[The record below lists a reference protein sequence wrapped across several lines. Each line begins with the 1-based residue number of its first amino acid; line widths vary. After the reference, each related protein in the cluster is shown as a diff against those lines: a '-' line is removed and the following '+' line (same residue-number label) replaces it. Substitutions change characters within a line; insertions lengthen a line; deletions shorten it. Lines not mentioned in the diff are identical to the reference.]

1 MGDPL
6 VDQAFR
12 DGRVPEGITKDF
24 LNESR
29 DGSAIAAIAFI
40 FAASSIIVIIR
51 LLSRG
56 FMVKLLGFDDALAA
70 LSLLLYAPFVGLC
83 IKLIQIG
90 SGRHY
95 EYIQHV
101 MTMPVVEQSEV
112 LDFVAHLIYTTSLL
126 VCRISGLAFYH
137 RLCSQ
142 HNRFMIAIRVTAGVL
157 VAGYLPLPAP
167 DPGVERYS
175 CLAWGIVYSVNS
187 VISLFCDFLL
197 FGIPIAMLRM
207 LRMPRKQ
214 KIQLACILLPG
225 ILVIAI
231 SSARLA
237 LVIQGQWEP
246 DMSWAYNPMLIVEVA
261 EIGATLI
268 ALSIPGIKPVFDRF
282 ILRKDISGSTDR
294 AYYQNESGNSGGG
307 SRGQRDTKLRSLRN
321 THTGLDSQENINGPV
336 SSVER
341 MHKDD
346 ISLSSGDG
354 IVVRT
359 EFELAVRQDVD
370 GREKGAR
377 VRESAL

>member
-137 RLCSQ
+137 RLCNQ

-157 VAGYLPLPAP
+157 VAGYLPQMCLIIFHCLPVTALWP
-167 DPGVERYS
+167 YDWQPGVERYS

-237 LVIQGQWEP
+237 LVIQ
-246 DMSWAYNPMLIVEVA
+246 

>member
-112 LDFVAHLIYTTSLL
+112 LDFVAHLI
-126 VCRISGLAFYH
+126 
-137 RLCSQ
+137 
-142 HNRFMIAIRVTAGVL
+142 
-157 VAGYLPLPAP
+157 
-167 DPGVERYS
+167 
-175 CLAWGIVYSVNS
+175 
-187 VISLFCDFLL
+187 
-197 FGIPIAMLRM
+197 
-207 LRMPRKQ
+207 
-214 KIQLACILLPG
+214 
-225 ILVIAI
+225 
-231 SSARLA
+231 
-237 LVIQGQWEP
+237 
-246 DMSWAYNPMLIVEVA
+246 
-261 EIGATLI
+261 
-268 ALSIPGIKPVFDRF
+268 
-282 ILRKDISGSTDR
+282 
-294 AYYQNESGNSGGG
+294 
-307 SRGQRDTKLRSLRN
+307 
-321 THTGLDSQENINGPV
+321 
-336 SSVER
+336 
-341 MHKDD
+341 
-346 ISLSSGDG
+346 
-354 IVVRT
+354 
-359 EFELAVRQDVD
+359 
-370 GREKGAR
+370 
-377 VRESAL
+377 